1 MTSIYDK
8 RYSVFLSKDLTEPIY
23 QVTNPNI
30 KDIEYLLTN
39 KNSCEKMED
48 LDTIYLQEINGNIFL
63 TWVNSLDKYY
73 PINSIDLKDY
83 ITFHKIFKTTLKD
96 FVIQQDIQPRIY
108 L

>member
-8 RYSVFLSKDLTEPIY
+8 RYSVFLSKDPTEPIY
-23 QVTNPNI
+23 QVTDPNI
-30 KDIEYLLTN
+30 EDLLYLLISKQPYKKLIN
-39 KNSCEKMED
+39 LNV
-48 LDTIYLQEINGNIFL
+48 IYLQEIDGDIFL

-83 ITFHKIFKTTLKD
+83 ITFHKIFKITLKD

-108 L
+108 P